1 VGSSANYEVAAVE
14 GTWVEPTAPTAVT
27 GLTATLTGLTSGTQ
41 YYVGVRAVCAE
52 GLYSDWNVTP
62 VTTLVHPCYAPTNV
76 TVTDIEYTE
85 AVVNWTP
92 AEEGQSDFQVRL
104 SHGGDT
110 SVFTAEGTSYTLT
123 GLVYGTD
130 YAVAVRAVCGVGNE
144 SPWSASVPFQTAVC
158 EGVNNVRVSNETVEG
173 ATVTWTGTAPAY
185 EVAYGLPGV
194 SQEDCSRQ
202 TVTGVTTYTITG
214 LLDATTYVVYVRSV
228 CEAGIY
234 SDWSNGVSFTTE
246 MIGIDDVDN
255 ANISLYP
262 NPASSTVTLM
272 GIEGEAVVTVVD
284 MNGKVISE
292 FRIQNSEF
300 TFDVSGMAQ
309 GAYFVRVTSERV
321 NAIRKLIVR

>member
-1 VGSSANYEVAAVE
+1 M
-14 GTWVEPTAPTAVT
+14 
-27 GLTATLTGLTSGTQ
+27 
-41 YYVGVRAVCAE
+41 
-52 GLYSDWNVTP
+52 
-62 VTTLVHPCYAPTNV
+62 
-76 TVTDIEYTE
+76 
-85 AVVNWTP
+85 
-92 AEEGQSDFQVRL
+92 RL

-158 EGVNNVRVSNETVEG
+158 EGVSNVRVSNETVEG

-194 SQEDCSRQ
+194 SQEDCTRQ

-214 LLDATTYVVYVRSV
+214 LDDATTYVVYVRSV
-228 CEAGIY
+228 CETGIY
-234 SDWSNGVSFTTE
+234 SDWSNGQSFTTDV
-246 MIGIDDVDN
+246 IGIDDVDN

-262 NPASSTVTLM
+262 NPASSTVTLT
-272 GIEGEAVVTVVD
+272 GIEGEAMVTVVD
-284 MNGKVISE
+284 MNGRQVYTGNTANGSLTI
-292 FRIQNSEF
+292 
-300 TFDVSGMAQ
+300 DVSGMAQ
-309 GAYFVRVTSERV
+309 GAYFVRITGESV